1 MKKHR
6 QVGTIALFVLAMA
19 PADAQQIHE
28 AISSG
33 GGDVSGTGGSVSYT
47 IGQMFYTTTSD
58 ASGTSAA
65 GIQTTLNLGPPLPV
79 TLISFEGACEAG
91 MVRLSWQTSMELNND
106 FFVAEKSTDAKV
118 WMPVDTIEGGNEPGS
133 YSCVD
138 ERPATPLSYYRLKQ
152 VDTDGTFAYSRL
164 IHVLGCAGETR
175 AVAIYPNPTDT
186 GIYLAMENGEGTE
199 YEIYNLKGI
208 LLRRDRVRSGKTYI
222 DMRAWVTGAYFL
234 RVTQNKYVINSFSI
248 VKN

>member
-6 QVGTIALFVLAMA
+6 HVGTIALFALAVA
-19 PADAQQIHE
+19 HADAQQIHE
-28 AISSG
+28 AMASG
-33 GGDVSGTGGSVSYT
+33 GGDISGTGGSVSYT
-47 IGQMFYTTTSD
+47 IGQVFYTTTSD

-79 TLISFEGACEAG
+79 TLISFEGECVGG
-91 MVRLSWQTSMELNND
+91 MVHLNWQTAMEVDND
-106 FFVAEKSTDAKV
+106 FFVVEKSKDAKV
-118 WMPVDTIEGGNEPGS
+118 WMSADTIKGGNEPGG
-133 YSCVD
+133 YSSVD
-138 ERPATPLSYYRLKQ
+138 EQPATPVSYYRLKQ

-186 GIYLAMENGEGTE
+186 GVYLAMEKGDGTE

-208 LLRRDRVRSGKTYI
+208 LLRRDRGRNGKTYI
-222 DMRAWVTGAYFL
+222 DMREWVAGAYFL
-234 RVTQNKYVINSFSI
+234 RVVQNKYVINSFSI
-248 VKN
+248 IKN